1 MTKSCYDCESLKI
14 RYNGTLDGEPYCTKY
29 KKVIPISHL
38 AQNFWCD
45 TIAQSSEDR
54 N

>member
-1 MTKSCYDCESLKI
+1 MTKSCYDCKYFKI
-14 RYNGTLDGEPYCTKY
+14 VYKNTLVGQPFCMKYTKF
-29 KKVIPISHL
+29 IPTSHL